1 MKNIILSILFLTAA
15 FNGMSQDFLSVGR
28 IEFEKKVNLKR
39 TFAEFSQSLKQSG
52 RGMSVA
58 IGGGNDGPEF
68 AISKK
73 EILFSGDKVLY
84 RGVGESTPGYGA
96 MGGNVT
102 VFTDLQERKATFK
115 TGFGETVIFE
125 DSLKYV
131 RWQIGD
137 ETRSIA
143 GFKCRK
149 AIGVMM
155 DSVYVVAFYCPE
167 ILPQGGPE
175 YFNGLPGMIL
185 GLAIPRLH
193 TTWFATK
200 VQITGIDE
208 KLIVAPAPSKKDKVL
223 TMAEARAK
231 QKKDMGFILKDGVP
245 TEVID
250 SNLKGINIRGMFD
263 Y

>member
-1 MKNIILSILFLTAA
+1 MKNIILSIFFLAVA
-15 FNGMSQDFLSVGR
+15 FNGTGQDFLTVGR

-39 TFAEFSQSLKQSG
+39 TFAEFNQKRSDRMGAVSI
-52 RGMSVA
+52 A
-58 IGGGNDGPEF
+58 GGGDGPEF
-68 AISKK
+68 LTVKK
-73 EILFSGDKVLY
+73 EMLFSGDKILY
-84 RGVGESTPGYGA
+84 KAMSDGGMYGMDGV
-96 MGGNVT
+96 NVT
-102 VFTDLQERKATFK
+102 VFTDLQERKAVFK
-115 TGFGETVIFE
+115 SGLGEMVFE
-125 DSLKYV
+125 DSLKFI

-155 DSVYVVAFYCPE
+155 DSIYVVAFYCPE

-200 VQITGIDE
+200 IQITGIDE
-208 KLIVAPAPSKKDKVL
+208 KKIVAPVPSKKEKVL
-223 TMAEARAK
+223 TIQEARAK
-231 QKKDMGFILKDGVP
+231 QKKELGFILKDSASS
-245 TEVID
+245 ELID
-250 SNLKGINIRGMFD
+250 SNLKGVNIKGMFD

>member
-1 MKNIILSILFLTAA
+1 MKNIILSIFLLTVA
-15 FNGMSQDFLSVGR
+15 FNGMAQDFLTVGR

-39 TFAEFSQSLKQSG
+39 TFAEWSQKRSDRMG
-52 RGMSVA
+52 SVSIA
-58 IGGGNDGPEF
+58 GAGDGPEF
-68 AISKK
+68 VTSKK

-84 RGVGESTPGYGA
+84 QATGDEGMYG
-96 MGGNVT
+96 MGGINVT
-102 VFTDLQERKATFK
+102 VFTDLQERKAIFK
-115 TGFGETVIFE
+115 SGFGEMVFE
-125 DSLKYV
+125 DSLKFI

-137 ETRSIA
+137 ETRNIA

-208 KLIVAPAPSKKDKVL
+208 KKIVPPVPAKKEKVL

-231 QKKDMGFILKDGVP
+231 QKKEMGFILKDSASS
-245 TEVID
+245 ELID
-250 SNLKGINIRGMFD
+250 SNLKGVNIKGMFD

>member
-15 FNGMSQDFLSVGR
+15 FNGMTQDFLSVGR
-28 IEFEKKVNLKR
+28 IEYEKKVNLKR
-39 TFAEFSQSLKQSG
+39 AFAEFSQNFKQSG
-52 RGMSVA
+52 RTNAIA
-58 IGGGNDGPEF
+58 IGGGGGDGPEF
-68 AISKK
+68 MTIKK
-73 EILFSGDKVLY
+73 EILFSGDKILY
-84 RGVGESTPGYGA
+84 RGIGEQGFHG
-96 MGGNVT
+96 MGGTNVT
-102 VFTDLQERKATFK
+102 VFTDLQERKSTFK
-115 TGFGETVIFE
+115 TGFGESFVFE
-125 DSLKYV
+125 DSLKFI

-200 VQITGIDE
+200 IQITGVDE
-208 KLIVAPAPSKKDKVL
+208 KLIVAPAPSKKEKVL
-223 TMAEARAK
+223 TMQEARAK
-231 QKKDMGFILKDGVP
+231 QKKDMGFILKDGIP
-245 TEVID
+245 NEVLD
-250 SNLKGINIRGMFD
+250 SNLKGINVKGMFD
-263 Y
+263 F